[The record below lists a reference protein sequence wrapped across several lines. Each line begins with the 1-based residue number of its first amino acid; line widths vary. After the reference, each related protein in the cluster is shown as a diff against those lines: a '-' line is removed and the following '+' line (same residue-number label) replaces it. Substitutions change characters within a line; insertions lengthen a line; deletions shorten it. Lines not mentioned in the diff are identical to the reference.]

1 MHHEHTT
8 HAAPKTTPRVYNRK
22 ARTQDER
29 DLVYK
34 GHLTFGAAAVP
45 AKVDLTPHCGPVFD
59 QGNLG
64 SCTANAC
71 AGALE
76 YEENIQNNNDAAV
89 QLSRLFLYYNER
101 ALEGDIDQDA
111 GGEIRDVVKVAAQYG
126 APLETTWPYDDGP
139 TQFTVKPSLEAY
151 TEGAKHKVL
160 QYQAVPQTLQA
171 FKHALG
177 VYNRPI
183 VIGITVYESFE
194 SDEAMNTGVVPMPN
208 TETEQCLGGHAVL
221 VIGYDDS
228 KQAFL
233 VRNSWG
239 NVYPPAWPGSKETGS
254 FWLPYQFMMDPELAE
269 DFWVVQKIAA

>member
-1 MHHEHTT
+1 MHHEQKTPV
-8 HAAPKTTPRVYNRK
+8 APTKATRVYNRK
-22 ARTQDER
+22 KKTLDVR
-29 DLVYK
+29 DHKYH

-45 AKVDLTPHCGPVFD
+45 PKVDLTPHCGPVFD

-76 YEENIQNNNDAAV
+76 YEENIQNNNDSAV

-101 ALEGDIDQDA
+101 ALEGDIGQDA
-111 GGEIRDVVKVAAQYG
+111 GGEIRDVIKVAGQYG
-126 APLETTWPYDDGP
+126 APLEATWPYDDGP

-151 TEGAKHKVL
+151 AEGLKHKAL
-160 QYQAVPQTLQA
+160 QYQAVPQTLA
-171 FKHALG
+171 SFKHVLA
-177 VYNRPI
+177 VFNRPI

-194 SDEAMNTGVVPMPN
+194 SDSAMSTGMIPMPN
-208 TETEQCLGGHAVL
+208 TMLEQCMGGHAVL
-221 VIGYDDS
+221 VVGYDDA

-239 NVYPPAWPGSKETGS
+239 NVYPPAWPGSAETGS
-254 FWLPYQFMMDPELAE
+254 FWLPYEFMMNPELAE
-269 DFWVVQKIAA
+269 DFWVITSIAG

>member
-1 MHHEHTT
+1 ML
-8 HAAPKTTPRVYNRK
+8 YNRQK
-22 ARTQDER
+22 KTVDARDH
-29 DLVYK
+29 VYT
-34 GHLTFGAAAVP
+34 GHLTFTDAALP

-76 YEENIQNNNDAAV
+76 YEENIQNKNDAAV

-111 GGEIRDVVKVAAQYG
+111 GGEIRDVIKVAAQFG
-126 APLETTWPYDDGP
+126 APLESIWPYNDDGV
-139 TQFTVKPSLEAY
+139 QFAVKPSLEAY
-151 TEGAKHKVL
+151 QEALKHKAL
-160 QYQAVPQTLQA
+160 KYEAVPQTMQA
-171 FKHALG
+171 FKHVLA

-194 SDEAMNTGVVPMPN
+194 ADETMASGLVPMPN
-208 TETEQCLGGHAVL
+208 TLLEQCMGGHAVL
-221 VIGYDDS
+221 VIGYDDA

-239 NVYPPAWPGSKETGS
+239 NVYPPAWPGSSETGS
-254 FWLPYQFMMDPELAE
+254 FWLPYQFMMNTQLAE
-269 DFWVVQKIAA
+269 DFWTITSING